1 MKNTHG
7 GVLILVKLQPATLLK
22 VTLLHGCF
30 SRFLTFTNDTKSRK
44 ASHIIMEDPGRLNLN
59 LILPCLSH
67 QSDIFKGGIRA
78 LLSTLCGGIPRS
90 ALSSTG
96 NMPLQSYLTNSCHWS
111 LSIPPENIRKGF
123 LFSGGMKKE
132 MHVSDMKWVK
142 WFHKRSI
149 SNIFLTHSC
158 AI

>member
-7 GVLILVKLQPATLLK
+7 GVLILVKFQPATLLK
-22 VTLLHGCF
+22 VTLFHGCF

-59 LILPCLSH
+59 LILPYLSH

-78 LLSTLCGGIPRS
+78 LLSTLCGRIPRS
-90 ALSSTG
+90 ALSSTE

-111 LSIPPENIRKGF
+111 LSIPPENIRKPKVFCFQGVWKKKCMSATWNGLSGF
-123 LFSGGMKKE
+123 IKEVFQIFS
-132 MHVSDMKWVK
+132 
-142 WFHKRSI
+142 
-149 SNIFLTHSC
+149 
-158 AI
+158 